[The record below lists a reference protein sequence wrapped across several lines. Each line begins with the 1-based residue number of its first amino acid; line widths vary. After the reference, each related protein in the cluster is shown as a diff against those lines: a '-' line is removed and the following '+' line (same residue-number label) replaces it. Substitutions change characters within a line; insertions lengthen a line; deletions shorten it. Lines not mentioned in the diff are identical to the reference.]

1 MREKIER
8 QFSVPYDPKAA
19 GRTGNGLVQVEN

>member
-8 QFSVPYDPKAA
+8 QFSVPFDPKAA
-19 GRTGNGLVQVEN
+19 KQNGNGLLQVEN